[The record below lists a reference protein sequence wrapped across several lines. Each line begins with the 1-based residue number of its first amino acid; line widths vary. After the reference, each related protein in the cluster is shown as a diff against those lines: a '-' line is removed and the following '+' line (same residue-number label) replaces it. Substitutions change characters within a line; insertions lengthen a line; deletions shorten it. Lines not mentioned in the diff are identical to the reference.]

1 MLTWIHG
8 AVSTITH
15 SEVVYSPSCFYCHDP
30 CIGCR
35 TNEPW
40 SSCWAIGGMNGCCR
54 PNRWIS
60 RKLCMWRLPTG
71 STWIPYDQIH
81 ELGWEKKPVLRPNG
95 FATKSRNNF
104 TVIHQSTQ
112 PVVMTMSMNAMLR
125 LERRVTMDIGPPVLS
140 VEVALLN

>member
-1 MLTWIHG
+1 M
-8 AVSTITH
+8 
-15 SEVVYSPSCFYCHDP
+15 
-30 CIGCR
+30 R
-35 TNEPW
+35 
-40 SSCWAIGGMNGCCR
+40 
-54 PNRWIS
+54 
-60 RKLCMWRLPTG
+60 
-71 STWIPYDQIH
+71 
-81 ELGWEKKPVLRPNG
+81 KKPVLRPNG